1 MNVNEIVALAKAG
14 FTASQIATLNSIG
27 VAPTPATPAAPTPAT
42 PAAPAAPAAPTPA
55 TPAAPAAPTPAA
67 LAAPA
72 DPFAQILAQ
81 LQANAINATQQP
93 QQQTTDDILAE
104 IINPKQ

>member
-1 MNVNEIVALAKAG
+1 MNLNDILTLSKAG
-14 FTASQIATLNSIG
+14 FTASQIAALNSIG
-27 VAPTPATPAAPTPAT
+27 AAPAVPAAP
-42 PAAPAAPAAPTPA
+42 

-67 LAAPA
+67 PTPAAPA
-72 DPFAQILAQ
+72 APTPAAPKDPFTQILEQ

-93 QQQTTDDILAE
+93 QQQTTDEILAE

>member
-27 VAPTPATPAAPTPAT
+27 VAPTPA
-42 PAAPAAPAAPTPA
+42 APAAPAA
-55 TPAAPAAPTPAA
+55 
-67 LAAPA
+67 LAAPN